1 MRVLSLNERISMLEQ
16 DLAATPPRISVY
28 HDLPF
33 AILRYDPEDEWR
45 LRTEMRLLAT
55 RLEARVPGRKVAL
68 VSLADLLWEAIDRSE
83 GLEAVV
89 DLEKHFGFQAAQEQ
103 VTQYLTDADWCPL
116 PDLLAERL
124 GALNP
129 DKDIA
134 FLLRA
139 GAMAPS
145 IYGMSRLLDEMQG
158 RTQVTTILCYPGTLE
173 GTTGLRFMGMA
184 DREPMGNYRVKIYG

>member
-1 MRVLSLNERISMLEQ
+1 MLSLSERIAILEK
-16 DLAATPPRISVY
+16 DLVATPPRVSVY

-45 LRTEMRLLAT
+45 LRTEIRLLAT
-55 RLEARVPGRKVAL
+55 RLEARLAGRKGAL
-68 VSLADLLWEAIDRSE
+68 ISLGELLWEAIDRSE
-83 GLEAVV
+83 GLEAVAE
-89 DLEKHFGFQAAQEQ
+89 LERGFGFRAAQEQ
-103 VTQYLTDADWCPL
+103 VTQYLTDRDWCPL

-124 GALNP
+124 AVLNP
-129 DKDIA
+129 EKDLA

-158 RTQVTTILCYPGTLE
+158 RTSVTTILCYPGTLE
-173 GTTGLRFMGMA
+173 GTTGLRFMGLA